1 MLKEIKAFDGS
12 QAEVGKF
19 KALCG
24 TERRFFQ
31 HCKVLKFLR
40 RVS

>member
-1 MLKEIKAFDGS
+1 MHKEIKAYDGS

-31 HCKVLKFLR
+31 HCKQF
-40 RVS
+40 